1 MASIL
6 KIVGGVIWFIL
17 GLITTYVSYYI
28 IPTFTDQ
35 MDLTLM
41 KIIFW
46 VGLIIMWCLAILI
59 VPIYIIID
67 GYKE

>member
-46 VGLIIMWCLAILI
+46 VGLIIMWCLAMLI